1 MHDQIIFQGT
11 DILMQIK
18 NLTNIMIKDNE
29 FDAQNMYSVNIVSEN
44 AVMKTVNENIKSIA
58 HSWYVIVFD
67 MIYPNQSK

>member
-58 HSWYVIVFD
+58 HSCYVIVCDLF
-67 MIYPNQSK
+67 